1 MRTFGTEADNLI
13 DVELA
18 YGTNNYQLTWF
29 QNGLQRDI
37 EVTKATIHFVGA
49 KLPLGNV
56 TIDYLELD
64 TKYLNFLEEDAIRID
79 ITEDDTTLTVGT
91 FYVAPGFTKTK
102 YDASY
107 TAYSSLVDLGLKL
120 DAWDGACES
129 VTIKDIVHHFTE
141 PLNLVFDVEPS
152 STVTFNASVVDFS
165 SITLG
170 ELLGYCACIEQC
182 NYVLRGN
189 VLHKVVPTMAITK
202 EYNIDDVVYSENLSQ
217 KTSDATLDY
226 IKVNYKTVSRT
237 TDDDGQVSYEFNDAS
252 YICKDGTES
261 CGFELNIGLVPTSES
276 TLQARF
282 STYFSD
288 VKGMDCNGYN
298 ISFLGDARVEVGDK
312 LKFSNNDTA
321 AVLNVSELIW
331 EWDGGLKCTISSGA
345 ESSSSSG
352 SGFSIQQVVSQIQAM
367 TNAVKNV
374 QYNAVYANEL
384 YAKTAELG
392 FATIKDLEVEI
403 AKMEF
408 LTVKDA
414 NIAYAK
420 IDLSN
425 IEKAT
430 IGTVLADIGLISSA
444 TIVDGHVTGYL
455 NSVEINA
462 NNITAGTLSVDRLV
476 IRGSEN
482 SVVYE
487 LNSITGAV
495 QSANV
500 DTLNGEIITP
510 RTINADKIVANAI
523 TATELAANSVTAS
536 QIASGA
542 ITAKHIEA
550 ASITGNEI
558 ASGTITADKLNVDD
572 LFSKNINFTGHIN
585 STSSRL
591 KNDAW
596 EFSKIEINR
605 VDLSN
610 DSGNDVIYIGYAGNI
625 PHSTSGTNNPV
636 YYKVFSVTSKGKV
649 DICAPTYTD
658 AALTVEYNPGIK
670 GASDAL
676 LLSCHSAFTADGVT
690 SIKQYAGSDS
700 VFNSGYNSGGF
711 AVRRENDGAYE
722 KLIEAWIGDGEID
735 DAFALK
741 LTNSVDSKSILLD
754 GNTGDI
760 TANGLI
766 TGANIKSNGYVNGTT
781 AEFSSN
787 TYSANMMTMYNI
799 SGNPYCNVY
808 FENFTSS
815 AWYVCLLVNP
825 NDNRMYRVRFIP
837 SGATTSFQNATVHN
851 VLTGNTISDS
861 GSTGAASFIKDS
873 TYTNGIRLKI
883 NLGANRTW
891 VLIPLKPGKANV
903 PMKAVSATS

>member
-56 TIDYLELD
+56 TIDYMELD
-64 TKYLNFLEEDAIRID
+64 TSYLNFLEEDAIRID

-120 DAWDGACES
+120 DAWDGAPES
-129 VTIKDIVHHFTE
+129 ATIKDIVHHFTE

-217 KTSDATLDY
+217 TTSDATLDY

-237 TDDDGQVSYEFNDAS
+237 TDDDGQVSYAFNDAS

-276 TLQARF
+276 ALQARF

-312 LKFSNNDTA
+312 LKFSNSDIA

-367 TNAVKNV
+367 TNAIKNV

-392 FATIKDLEVEI
+392 FASINELTTEV
-403 AKMEF
+403 AKMGF
-408 LTVKDA
+408 LTAGEAD
-414 NIAYAK
+414 IAYAK
-420 IDLSN
+420 IDFSN
-425 IEKAT
+425 IKKAT
-430 IGTVLADIGLISSA
+430 IGQMFADIGLVSDM
-444 TIVDGHVTGYL
+444 TIVDGH
-455 NSVEINA
+455 
-462 NNITAGTLSVDRLV
+462 ITGTLSGVKITGDV
-476 IRGSEN
+476 IETNTIKADSLLLTGEDGVIYRINATASGLSKEELSDEKYQKYLSGTDIVSE
-482 SVVYE
+482 
-487 LNSITGAV
+487 SIT
-495 QSANV
+495 
-500 DTLNGEIITP
+500 
-510 RTINADKIVANAI
+510 
-523 TATELAANSVTAS
+523 TAQLAANSVTADKMYLKKLS
-536 QIASGA
+536 SATADLGTVTAGIIQSTNYSVDDDGNTVAGLQLDLNSGTWDSKYTKIDSDGA
-542 ITAKHIEA
+542 IACSDISIIGGMINIETSKDLLPVIQTYCGE
-550 ASITGNEI
+550 SIRMQIMPNEI
-558 ASGTITADKLNVDD
+558 YSYSNGEYISVKSEAIESWTQMQAGGAKTYRYRLDEWDCECESNGYSFSDIYGKVNAFGTACNYNVTTNVTSGNSNLVTSGGVFTRLSNMHLFAAPIANAKALNITCNSLTYDANAYIVIITDGIKIIYA
-572 LFSKNINFTGHIN
+572 NIIFGY
-585 STSSRL
+585 TSSSTL
-591 KNDAW
+591 VAI
-596 EFSKIEINR
+596 S
-605 VDLSN
+605 SN
-610 DSGNDVIYIGYAGNI
+610 NMLAIGVQNAN
-625 PHSTSGTNNPV
+625 
-636 YYKVFSVTSKGKV
+636 FLGKV
-649 DICAPTYTD
+649 DSELAINNGSTIR
-658 AALTVEYNPGIK
+658 IK
-670 GASDAL
+670 IAMTNAS
-676 LLSCHSAFTADGVT
+676 
-690 SIKQYAGSDS
+690 
-700 VFNSGYNSGGF
+700 SGYRGW
-711 AVRRENDGAYE
+711 V
-722 KLIEAWIGDGEID
+722 
-735 DAFALK
+735 
-741 LTNSVDSKSILLD
+741 
-754 GNTGDI
+754 
-760 TANGLI
+760 
-766 TGANIKSNGYVNGTT
+766 
-781 AEFSSN
+781 
-787 TYSANMMTMYNI
+787 
-799 SGNPYCNVY
+799 
-808 FENFTSS
+808 
-815 AWYVCLLVNP
+815 
-825 NDNRMYRVRFIP
+825 IP
-837 SGATTSFQNATVHN
+837 
-851 VLTGNTISDS
+851 
-861 GSTGAASFIKDS
+861 
-873 TYTNGIRLKI
+873 
-883 NLGANRTW
+883 LGAK
-891 VLIPLKPGKANV
+891 PLTHSYTA
-903 PMKAVSATS
+903 AWATS